1 MATHEYS
8 VEVQPDFLERQAK
21 ALPVSA
27 VAELIWN
34 GLDADATTIE
44 VEFGDDSLGGM
55 SRIAVSDNG
64 HGIPFSDAPTL
75 FRNLGGSWKKRG
87 ARTKNSAGSCTARK
101 DAAVSRLLHSAGWS
115 TGRSF
120 IIMAR

>member
-34 GLDADATTIE
+34 GLDADATNIE

-55 SRIAVSDNG
+55 SRIAISDNG
-64 HGIPFSDAPTL
+64 HGIPL
-75 FRNLGGSWKKRG
+75 F
-87 ARTKNSAGSCTARK
+87 
-101 DAAVSRLLHSAGWS
+101 
-115 TGRSF
+115 GRSNLVSKLRW
-120 IIMAR
+120 IMEETRCPHKTTLQGPARPGRARPFQGFCARRGG